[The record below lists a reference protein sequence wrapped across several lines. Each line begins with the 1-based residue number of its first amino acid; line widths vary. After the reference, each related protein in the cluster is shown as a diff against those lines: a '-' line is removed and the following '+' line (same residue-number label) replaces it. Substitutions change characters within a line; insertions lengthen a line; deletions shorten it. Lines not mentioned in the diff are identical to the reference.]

1 MLKGV
6 HDIFVVV
13 VGFIF
18 SDWEA
23 KHVIIGLFEVIDT
36 SGIALA
42 PKLRDLIDKFIL
54 IEKIVSYVKDEGF
67 NL

>member
-13 VGFIF
+13 VNFIF
-18 SDWEA
+18 NDWEA

-42 PKLRDLIDKFIL
+42 PKLQELLDKFTV
-54 IEKIVSYVKDEGF
+54 IEKIVSYVKD
-67 NL
+67 